1 MKNKVKLFEMT
12 VGALFLTPLTENDI
26 DYLLDV
32 FRDNIY
38 LPNESIISIIHN
50 DNPSLYDQ
58 LIKLNL
64 L

>member
-1 MKNKVKLFEMT
+1 MKNKCKLYDMT
-12 VGALFLTPLTENDI
+12 VGSLFLTPLTESDI

-32 FRDNIY
+32 FRNNIY
-38 LPNESIISIIHN
+38 LPNESIITIIHN
-50 DNPSLYDQ
+50 ENTSLYDQ